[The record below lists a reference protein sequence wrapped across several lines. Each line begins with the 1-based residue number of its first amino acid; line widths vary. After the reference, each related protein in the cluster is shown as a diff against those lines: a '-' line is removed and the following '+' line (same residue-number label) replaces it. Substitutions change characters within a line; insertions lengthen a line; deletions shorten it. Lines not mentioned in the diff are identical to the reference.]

1 MMEKLIIVE
10 SPAKAKTIKTYLD
23 DSYEVL
29 ASVGHIRDL
38 ATSGP
43 GGLGLDVENN
53 FEPTYRIIRGKTK
66 IINELKKAAKNKE
79 VLLATDPDREGEAI
93 AWHIADE
100 LGLDLNLKNRI
111 VFTEIT
117 KQSVLDALKNPRQLN
132 MNLVRS
138 QEVRRAIDRIIG
150 FKLSSLLQSKIRSK
164 SAGRV
169 QSAALKL
176 IVELE
181 KEIKAFV
188 PEEYF
193 EIEAIFDEF
202 KADYIIKANTRIKR
216 DEADKILE
224 TSTNPFVVKDVNVRE
239 TNRKP
244 RAPFTTSTFQQDAN
258 IYLSMSGSRAMSIAQ
273 KLYEGIEINGETTGL
288 ITYMRT
294 DSTRMSNQFIFS
306 ANKYIEDNFGENYL
320 GSYKVVK
327 TEGSQDA
334 HEAIRPTSIF
344 NTPEKMKQY
353 LNSSELR
360 VYKRIYERAVASLMS
375 DAVFERTKVT
385 FDTNGNLYDLNGV
398 KLVFDGFLKVYED
411 NSVKDIIIPEFK
423 VNDKLNAKEVN
434 KIRKETQPKA
444 RYNEASLIK
453 EMESL
458 GIGRPSTYAH
468 TMQTLKA
475 KDRYY
480 TTQERRRFHA
490 TDRGILTSDKLT
502 EFFDDVINV
511 GYTKEL
517 EEKLDKIED
526 GSVDDIKLLK
536 DFYNK
541 FIPLI
546 DNAMSNMEKVGPKV
560 LEEKCPKC
568 GSDLVERFG
577 PKGPFIGCSSFPK
590 CKYTA
595 NFVENDNESSE
606 K

>member
-306 ANKYIEDNFGENYL
+306 ANKYIEDNFGKNYL

-595 NFVENDNESSE
+595 NFDENDNESSE

>member
-306 ANKYIEDNFGENYL
+306 ANKYIEDNFGKNYL

-595 NFVENDNESSE
+595 NFDENDNQSSE

>member
-1 MMEKLIIVE
+1 
-10 SPAKAKTIKTYLD
+10 
-23 DSYEVL
+23 
-29 ASVGHIRDL
+29 
-38 ATSGP
+38 
-43 GGLGLDVENN
+43 
-53 FEPTYRIIRGKTK
+53 
-66 IINELKKAAKNKE
+66 
-79 VLLATDPDREGEAI
+79 
-93 AWHIADE
+93 
-100 LGLDLNLKNRI
+100 
-111 VFTEIT
+111 
-117 KQSVLDALKNPRQLN
+117 
-132 MNLVRS
+132 
-138 QEVRRAIDRIIG
+138 
-150 FKLSSLLQSKIRSK
+150 
-164 SAGRV
+164 
-169 QSAALKL
+169 
-176 IVELE
+176 
-181 KEIKAFV
+181 
-188 PEEYF
+188 
-193 EIEAIFDEF
+193 
-202 KADYIIKANTRIKR
+202 
-216 DEADKILE
+216 
-224 TSTNPFVVKDVNVRE
+224 
-239 TNRKP
+239 
-244 RAPFTTSTFQQDAN
+244 
-258 IYLSMSGSRAMSIAQ
+258 
-273 KLYEGIEINGETTGL
+273 
-288 ITYMRT
+288 
-294 DSTRMSNQFIFS
+294 
-306 ANKYIEDNFGENYL
+306 
-320 GSYKVVK
+320 
-327 TEGSQDA
+327 
-334 HEAIRPTSIF
+334 
-344 NTPEKMKQY
+344 MKQY

-480 TTQERRRFHA
+480 TTHERRRFHA

-595 NFVENDNESSE
+595 NFDENDNQSSE

>member
-294 DSTRMSNQFIFS
+294 DSTRMSNQFIYS
-306 ANKYIEDNFGENYL
+306 ANKYIEDNFGKNYL

-453 EMESL
+453 VMESL

-541 FIPLI
+541 FI
-546 DNAMSNMEKVGPKV
+546 
-560 LEEKCPKC
+560 
-568 GSDLVERFG
+568 
-577 PKGPFIGCSSFPK
+577 SSTDP
-590 CKYTA
+590 
-595 NFVENDNESSE
+595 SSILSS
-606 K
+606 